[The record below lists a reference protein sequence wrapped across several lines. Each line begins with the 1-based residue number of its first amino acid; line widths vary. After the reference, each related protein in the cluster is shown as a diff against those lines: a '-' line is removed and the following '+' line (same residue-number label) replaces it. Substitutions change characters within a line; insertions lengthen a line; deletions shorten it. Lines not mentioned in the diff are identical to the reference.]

1 MEQRCLVKSDGDGSM
16 LREEKVMVEKRQEEE
31 DGREEEMITGYKQMN
46 NYADKMKSKKIQ
58 EKVDVVA
65 IYVFPTIFVIFNVCY
80 WIYYLIL

>member
-1 MEQRCLVKSDGDGSM
+1 M

-46 NYADKMKSKKIQ
+46 NYADKMKSKQIQ